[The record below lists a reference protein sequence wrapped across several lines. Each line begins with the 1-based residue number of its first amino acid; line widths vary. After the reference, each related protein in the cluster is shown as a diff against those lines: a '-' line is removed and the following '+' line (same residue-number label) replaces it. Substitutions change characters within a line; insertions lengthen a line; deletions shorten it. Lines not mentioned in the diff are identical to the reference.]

1 MALIKTVETSP
12 LPATSAMQDAKGP
25 SNPPTGMVITK
36 LIRVSDTVP
45 DTEPRPPSPVPLSV
59 NVTVP
64 ENDVSDWVTCHD
76 ICPGPDESDAGPF
89 HPGPRLT
96 VVPAQMPA
104 RLAGA
109 DAPMDDEGSDGE
121 GCAGDATS
129 LPEQAIA
136 DTATNTERAARV
148 RSVLTVRGARIE
160 YPYRTI

>member
-1 MALIKTVETSP
+1 
-12 LPATSAMQDAKGP
+12 
-25 SNPPTGMVITK
+25 
-36 LIRVSDTVP
+36 
-45 DTEPRPPSPVPLSV
+45 
-59 NVTVP
+59 
-64 ENDVSDWVTCHD
+64 
-76 ICPGPDESDAGPF
+76 
-89 HPGPRLT
+89 
-96 VVPAQMPA
+96 MPA